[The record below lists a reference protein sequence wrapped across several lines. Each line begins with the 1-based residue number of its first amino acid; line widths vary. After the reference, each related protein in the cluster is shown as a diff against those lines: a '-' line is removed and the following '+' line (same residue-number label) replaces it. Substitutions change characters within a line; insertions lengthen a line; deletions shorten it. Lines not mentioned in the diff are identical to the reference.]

1 MTTYTILSG
10 EGEMIETG
18 LSLRDA
24 AHEVLTSDSREYE
37 VREDKDGGFTLWSRQ
52 QVANRPWAATR
63 FFSIKT
69 DRAEAEAEIF
79 AEVVS
84 SERFAGHCE
93 AITDEQY
100 AEMLASLAEDDG
112 E

>member
-1 MTTYTILSG
+1 MTTYTILTG

-24 AHEVLTSDSREYE
+24 AAEVLTSDSREFDI
-37 VREDKDGGFTLWSRQ
+37 RSDDGVFTVWIRQ
-52 QVANRPWAATR
+52 QVANSPWTATHFVSFAPAR
-63 FFSIKT
+63 E
-69 DRAEAEAEIF
+69 DAEREIF
-79 AEVVS
+79 TDVVNC
-84 SERFAGHCE
+84 ERMRGHNE

-100 AEMLASLAEDDG
+100 RQTLPEVEAG

>member
-1 MTTYTILSG
+1 MTTTYTILTG

-24 AHEVLTSDSREYE
+24 AAEVLTSDSREFE
-37 VREDKDGGFTLWSRQ
+37 VRADKDGGFTLWTRQ
-52 QVANRPWAATR
+52 QVANRPWTATR
-63 FFSIKT
+63 FFSIKS
-69 DRAEAEAEIF
+69 DREAAEQEIF
-79 AEVVS
+79 EAVVT
-84 SERFAGHCE
+84 SERFSGHNE

-100 AEMLASLAEDDG
+100 RQMLADLEEG